1 MSPVLPRARPGVA
14 IPYDSAVMSDETRGL
29 IRSVLAKL
37 GLKLRFPQLF
47 AIAATLFF
55 FDLLIPD
62 LIPFID
68 EILLG
73 LLTLLLGSMQ
83 ERGEAVVE
91 TADKPPVK
99 DVTPPDGG

>member
-1 MSPVLPRARPGVA
+1 MADDPRG
-14 IPYDSAVMSDETRGL
+14 M
-29 IRSVLAKL
+29 IRTLL
-37 GLKLRFPQLF
+37 GSFGAKLRFPQLF

-55 FDLLIPD
+55 VDLLIPD

-83 ERGEAVVE
+83 AKPVVQGE
-91 TADKPPVK
+91 KPPVK
-99 DVTPPDGG
+99 DVTPPGEGSSTS

>member
-1 MSPVLPRARPGVA
+1 MLRSWDGT
-14 IPYDSAVMSDETRGL
+14 IPYDSSVMADDPRGM
-29 IRSVLAKL
+29 IRNLL
-37 GLKLRFPQLF
+37 GSFGAKLRFPQLF

-55 FDLLIPD
+55 VDLLIPD

-83 ERGEAVVE
+83 SRPDGIQVPGDER
-91 TADKPPVK
+91 PVK
-99 DVTPPDGG
+99 DVTPPDEAS